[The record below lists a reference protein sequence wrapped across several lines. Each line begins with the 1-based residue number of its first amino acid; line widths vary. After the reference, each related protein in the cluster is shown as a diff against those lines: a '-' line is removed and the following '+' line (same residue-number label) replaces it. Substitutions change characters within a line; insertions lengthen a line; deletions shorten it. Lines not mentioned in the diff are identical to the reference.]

1 MLAPRV
7 LALGM
12 VYFCAQTPLYSL
24 GFFLPQIVKD
34 FGLTNVQAG
43 FVTALPYAIA
53 AIGMVHYG
61 RHSDKKLRTQVACC
75 SAPSR
80 SDWSTL

>member
-24 GFFLPQIVKD
+24 GFFLPQIVP
-34 FGLTNVQAG
+34 ARMP
-43 FVTALPYAIA
+43 A
-53 AIGMVHYG
+53 
-61 RHSDKKLRTQVACC
+61 VACRK
-75 SAPSR
+75 PIPKG
-80 SDWSTL
+80 WWP